1 MTCPPSQLPLWKT
14 LHDHQAS
21 INDIK
26 LCDLFAQDT
35 QRFSR
40 FSRQAC
46 GFLFD
51 FSKNHLTDETLDLLL
66 DFARE
71 VQLPD
76 KINAMFQGDAINHT
90 ESRAAFH
97 VALRAPRTAALH
109 VENHNVSDDIHA
121 VLAKMQ
127 QFSDK
132 VRTGSWRGH
141 TGKPIE
147 NIVNIGIGGSD
158 LGPAMVTRAL
168 RAYHHPRLHA
178 HYVSN
183 VDVTHLT
190 EITRELDPETT
201 LFIIASKTF
210 TTQETLLNAYSAR
223 DWLLSHFKEDETAI
237 AQHFV
242 ALSTNTEKVCEF
254 GINPD
259 NMFEFW
265 DWVGGRYSVWSAV
278 GLSVMIMI
286 GAEQFQQFL
295 AGAHQ
300 IDEHFRNTE
309 FSENI
314 PVLMGLISVWYSS
327 FHHAPSHAI
336 LPYDFAL
343 EQFPAY
349 LQQLIMESLGKSVTE
364 SGAFVDYLTCPI
376 IWGATGNNGQHAFYQ
391 LLHQG
396 TQRVP
401 CDVLVAVEGQYPDPQ
416 HQTALLSNA
425 LAQAHVFMMGRDAQQ
440 TADTLR
446 QQGLS
451 DAEVERLTPHRTFR
465 GNQPSN
471 TLIYQKLSP
480 KVMGQLIALYEH
492 KTFVQSVCWGVNPFD
507 QWGVELGKQ
516 VASSLLPALNDEAAP
531 ASLDQSTAG
540 LLSYIQQHL
549 SKEMSNSKVDAV

>member
-1 MTCPPSQLPLWKT
+1 MSLKKIDPTTTAAWKKLTAHFEKIKEVQMPSFFVKDEGRKET
-14 LHDHQAS
+14 FSAS
-21 INDIK
+21 VGDINLDY
-26 LCDLFAQDT
+26 
-35 QRFSR
+35 
-40 FSRQAC
+40 
-46 GFLFD
+46 
-51 FSKNHLTDETLDLLL
+51 SKNRITEETLKYLIELATEVDLN
-66 DFARE
+66 DGIE
-71 VQLPD
+71 QLFLGE
-76 KINAMFQGDAINHT
+76 KINATENRAVLHT
-90 ESRAAFH
+90 
-97 VALRAPRTAALH
+97 ALRNKSDKPVF
-109 VENHNVSDDIHA
+109 VEGKDVMPEVKKSLSKMKSFSDDVISGTLKGFTNKA
-121 VLAKMQ
+121 FTDV
-127 QFSDK
+127 
-132 VRTGSWRGH
+132 
-141 TGKPIE
+141 
-147 NIVNIGIGGSD
+147 VNIGIGGSD

-210 TTQETLLNAYSAR
+210 TTQETLFNAYSAR

-396 TQRVP
+396 TEVVP
-401 CDVLVAVEGQYPDPQ
+401 IEFIGFMESQYQADLTVQGTTSQQKLVANLFAQSVAFATGKKSENPNKNFAGNRPNSMLIGKKLTPRAMG
-416 HQTALLSNA
+416 ALLSLYEAKIAFQGFAWNINSFDQEGVQLGKV
-425 LAQAHVFMMGRDAQQ
+425 LAGRFLD
-440 TADTLR
+440 LM
-446 QQGLS
+446 QGKEAGS
-451 DAEVERLTPHRTFR
+451 KGVENLLLKTV
-465 GNQPSN
+465 
-471 TLIYQKLSP
+471 QKL
-480 KVMGQLIALYEH
+480 V
-492 KTFVQSVCWGVNPFD
+492 V
-507 QWGVELGKQ
+507 
-516 VASSLLPALNDEAAP
+516 
-531 ASLDQSTAG
+531 
-540 LLSYIQQHL
+540 
-549 SKEMSNSKVDAV
+549 